1 MNASAQRPAD
11 LRGLAPELLIEAYQW
26 GQWLRPRVIA
36 VDGPAGSGKSTVG
49 YDVALALDY
58 LFFDTGAMYRAVTWA
73 AIDRGVAVDA
83 REAVGALAEGLDIDV
98 LPPDVAVHGRNSVV
112 LVNGVEVTAEIRRP
126 EVDQRVSAVA
136 ANARVRAALSV
147 HQRRVGER
155 YGRGDAEKPGVVMV
169 GRDIGTVIMPRAALK
184 LYIDASAEER
194 ARRRHRELLAK
205 GKDLAYTQVLADIVR
220 RDKID
225 SERALSPLAVA
236 DDAVVIDT
244 SDMGIAAVVERVLRL
259 VVESGQS
266 GGSHGSV

>member
-1 MNASAQRPAD
+1 
-11 LRGLAPELLIEAYQW
+11 
-26 GQWLRPRVIA
+26 
-36 VDGPAGSGKSTVG
+36 
-49 YDVALALDY
+49 
-58 LFFDTGAMYRAVTWA
+58 
-73 AIDRGVAVDA
+73 
-83 REAVGALAEGLDIDV
+83 
-98 LPPDVAVHGRNSVV
+98 
-112 LVNGVEVTAEIRRP
+112 
-126 EVDQRVSAVA
+126 
-136 ANARVRAALSV
+136 
-147 HQRRVGER
+147 
-155 YGRGDAEKPGVVMV
+155 V